1 MFRCFNGNAEE
12 ATRSRERREYLES
25 IKRIGAP
32 FGASIVNDGYSGRK
46 RQLAGTRRGIHAVLD
61 QQSENDRKQ
70 NGEKKP
76 SFHGRECATGIRQVN
91 SGSSIN
97 PLPSSAL
104 RKSAAGKNATLR
116 PRVGDRS
123 VCSRRHPFRS
133 VGADVDGAEAVTIRR
148 RHTLGH
154 IAAGVDIADAE
165 AAEMAMMETAPA
177 PAAEGLGRCG
187 GRSKGGDAERSRG
200 SQYDCQFA

>member
-1 MFRCFNGNAEE
+1 VIFRCFNGNAEE

-91 SGSSIN
+91 SGSSAG

-104 RKSAAGKNATLR
+104 RRVRPAEMRRSGRGSATGAFAAG
-116 PRVGDRS
+116 GIHFD
-123 VCSRRHPFRS
+123 
-133 VGADVDGAEAVTIRR
+133 
-148 RHTLGH
+148 
-154 IAAGVDIADAE
+154 
-165 AAEMAMMETAPA
+165 
-177 PAAEGLGRCG
+177 
-187 GRSKGGDAERSRG
+187 
-200 SQYDCQFA
+200 Q